1 MTRLRRLISALLLLA
16 FALGPGLPAQRH
28 ALQAAAGQSGF
39 GGIYWSDPAAG
50 AAADCRPG
58 GCESTGNGMA
68 DGAKGQI
75 AACIHGSAG
84 VVLPDV
90 QRAMAPVAPAEGILL
105 STPPQ
110 SGQGLS
116 LAPDQRPPIHRSTV

>member
-16 FALGPGLPAQRH
+16 FALGPGLPAPGH
-28 ALQAAAGQSGF
+28 VLQAAAGQPGPD
-39 GGIYWSDPAAG
+39 GTYWSDLATG
-50 AAADCRPG
+50 AAADCCPG
-58 GCESTGNGMA
+58 GCETTGNGMA

-75 AACIHGSAG
+75 AACIHGGAC

-90 QRAMAPVAPAEGILL
+90 QRAVAPVTPTESILL

-110 SGQGLS
+110 SGQGRS
-116 LAPDQRPPIHRSTV
+116 LAPDQRPPIRRSIV